1 MKRAWIGAIGGALL
15 VGMALPAAAQQPPA
29 AAPPAF
35 TVTFSGEL
43 RVAGIVYDNLRDFS
57 DTGSGACAQSFT
69 SARLNCKDSDS
80 FLHERFRLFTTIQSA
95 DKKAKV
101 VWGLEIGDLAFGE
114 GGGAAGPDF
123 GGSSTRVGPS
133 SGAEVGND
141 GVNVETKHL
150 YVQFDIPG
158 APTANLL
165 LGLHNL
171 VFLSGP
177 AGAYFDDDGAGAQFN
192 WRAEPLDLQAWY
204 AKATENS
211 RQDPDDNDLY
221 ALRFG
226 VTPVKDIRFTVEGLA
241 ANLQCFARRAAAAG
255 AVGTCVDSDF
265 GDTFWVG
272 GTFAGKFGDIQVD
285 VTGVYGQRELFC
297 TGPVCNGS
305 AAPNGANIEES
316 GYGLQATVRVPFGP
330 IQTWFHGWYTS
341 GDENRIVG
349 SSDSA
354 TRIRQPGQ
362 DFSTVPNSTRLIAD
376 SDKLPMITNGASWLS
391 VPFVAEE
398 LTGSRTT
405 GNISKGQPLYD
416 DPSGTYGVG
425 GSAIYALTPA
435 VSLGAGVG
443 YVAATEDN
451 GVFGDFAFEMD
462 GGILYTVNANLS
474 FQGVA
479 GYIIPDQGDDAWS
492 LIWRARFAF

>member
-1 MKRAWIGAIGGALL
+1 MKRAWIGAMAGALL
-15 VGMALPAAAQQPPA
+15 VGVALPAEAQQPP

-43 RVAGIVYDNLRDFS
+43 RVAGIVYDNLRDFT
-57 DTGSGACAQSFT
+57 DTDGNLF
-69 SARLNCKDSDS
+69 KDSDS

-101 VWGLEIGDLAFGE
+101 VWGLEIGDLAFGA
-114 GGGAAGPDF
+114 GGGAAGSPVTGGVGSVGDF
-123 GGSSTRVGPS
+123 GGSTTRVGPG
-133 SGAEVGND
+133 SGAEIGND

-158 APTANLL
+158 VPTANLL

-171 VFLSGP
+171 VLLSGP
-177 AGAYFDDDGAGAQFN
+177 GGAWFDDDGAGAQFN
-192 WRAEPLDLQAWY
+192 WRADPLDLQAWY
-204 AKATENS
+204 AKASENS

-226 VTPVKDIRFTVEGLA
+226 VTPVKDIRFTVEGLM
-241 ANLQCFARRAAAAG
+241 ANMQCFTRTAAPASA
-255 AVGTCVDSDF
+255 CVDADF

-285 VTGVYGQRELFC
+285 FQGVYGERALF
-297 TGPVCNGS
+297 S
-305 AAPNGANIEES
+305 ATNQNNIKES
-316 GYGLQATVRVPFGP
+316 GYGVQGTVRVPFGP

-349 SSDSA
+349 SAASRERA
-354 TRIRQPGQ
+354 PGPGQ
-362 DFSTVPNSTRLIAD
+362 DFSTIPNSTRLNAD

-451 GVFGDFAFEMD
+451 GVFGDFAFEVD
-462 GGILYTVNANLS
+462 GGILYTYNANLS

-479 GYIIPDQGDDAWS
+479 GYIIPDSGDDAWS